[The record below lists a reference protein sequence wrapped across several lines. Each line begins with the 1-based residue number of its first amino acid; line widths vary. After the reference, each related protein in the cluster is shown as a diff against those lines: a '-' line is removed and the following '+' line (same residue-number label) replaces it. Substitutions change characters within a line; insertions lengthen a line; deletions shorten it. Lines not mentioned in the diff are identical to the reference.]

1 MHQHNYCWHNFST
14 SNHIATE
21 DVTSP
26 DIIPTKKTDSD
37 AAVVS
42 PVLAERM
49 VFQKAADRS
58 KLKRKL
64 LIDSLPDNLTS
75 LESISFR

>member
-1 MHQHNYCWHNFST
+1 MHQHNYCWHSFLT

-26 DIIPTKKTDSD
+26 DIIPTNKTDSD

-49 VFQKAADRS
+49 VFQKAAQIKTKTQITYR
-58 KLKRKL
+58 
-64 LIDSLPDNLTS
+64 LIA
-75 LESISFR
+75 

>member
-1 MHQHNYCWHNFST
+1 MHQHNYCWHSFST

-26 DIIPTKKTDSD
+26 DIIPTNKTDSD

-49 VFQKAADRS
+49 VFQKAAQIKTKTQITYR
-58 KLKRKL
+58 
-64 LIDSLPDNLTS
+64 LIA
-75 LESISFR
+75 